1 LKTQRKE
8 LIFCIFE
15 LITNQNKRKQL

>member
-1 LKTQRKE
+1 LKTHRKE

-15 LITNQNKRKQL
+15 FITKQNKRKQL